1 MPRMP
6 EINAD
11 EHLTPGDS
19 VDINTAEPVE
29 KVKRRAKKAE
39 SEVLDI
45 SSDVGSAEFF
55 SEMVDIIVHESTDP
69 TAIPYPQINVN
80 GVNQFFIRGQK
91 QSVRRM
97 FVARLARMKQ
107 TRYTQQI
114 INDNTSGNVVQ
125 RMVPHVGLRYPF
137 SVIHDPNPS
146 GPSWLQKILGEA

>member
-6 EINAD
+6 EVNAE
-11 EHLTPGDS
+11 EHLGPGDE
-19 VDINTAEPVE
+19 VDINTSEPVQ
-29 KVKRRAKKAE
+29 KVRRRAKKAE
-39 SEVLDI
+39 SEIVEITNDI
-45 SSDVGSAEFF
+45 DSAAFF
-55 SEMVDIIVHESTDP
+55 NEKVDIIVHESTDP
-69 TAIPYPQINVN
+69 AAIPIPQLNVN

-114 INDNTSGNVVQ
+114 INDPASGNVIQ

-137 SVIHDPNPS
+137 SVIHDPNPK
-146 GPSWLQKILGEA
+146 GPAWLQKILAEA